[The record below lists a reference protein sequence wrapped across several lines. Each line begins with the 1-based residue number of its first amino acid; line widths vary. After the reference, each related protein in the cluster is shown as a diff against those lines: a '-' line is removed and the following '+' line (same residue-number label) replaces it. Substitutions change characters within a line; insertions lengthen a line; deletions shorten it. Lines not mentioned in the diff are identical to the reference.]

1 MDEINKKKVE
11 IFDLIEQ
18 INQLNT
24 QANILGQLKMQKM
37 NELSALK
44 KYEEQNKVVMTNDE
58 WNEFNWIKN

>member
-58 WNEFNWIKN
+58 

>member
-1 MDEINKKKVE
+1 
-11 IFDLIEQ
+11 
-18 INQLNT
+18 
-24 QANILGQLKMQKM
+24 MQKM